1 MMRRLLKYILL
12 IPVLVSCSREDIPV
26 NEDDAIAFSVSAPG
40 LIVTRA
46 EITNDV
52 AGRTIENGV
61 LDGNIGIRLHELLIP
76 DFLYGQRLEPEVMS
90 GSSASDR
97 VFSGRWF
104 PEVPAGMSKFSWSNR
119 ATEGIIPEMSFFA
132 FAFSPSR
139 EYGSNI
145 VVTQNTRGREVT
157 ITQPSSYESEF
168 CDYLLAYQINV
179 PQQQV
184 GANYPLLSLDFEH
197 AMSKVELYVNCAE
210 VFVEKPDKYE
220 IRLREVTFRDI
231 YRKARLSCTHHAVSG
246 TQDENVWSVEYDKT
260 YIADYSLPLDS
271 NDGNPY
277 RLLDL
282 SDAEPGTPVKI
293 MEFLAFPASSSMQYS
308 LKIKYDIVEK
318 EGSTVVD
325 TDTFEFEP
333 FMLKNY
339 TPSGWR
345 SGHKVKYCLD
355 IDNGINLTGRITD
368 WVEMDY
374 MEGVILPEIE
384 PEIE

>member
-1 MMRRLLKYILL
+1 MLL
-12 IPVLVSCSREDIPV
+12 IPVLVSCSREDTPV
-26 NEDDAIAFSVSAPG
+26 NEDDAITFSVSAPG
-40 LIVTRA
+40 LNVTRA
-46 EITNDV
+46 EIANDV
-52 AGRTIENGV
+52 AGTIENGV
-61 LDGNIGIRLHELLIP
+61 LDGNVGIRLHELLVP

-104 PEVPAGMSKFSWSNR
+104 PEVPAGTEKYKWSNR
-119 ATEGIIPEMSFFA
+119 ATDGIIPEMSFFA

-145 VVTQNTRGREVT
+145 VVTQNSRGREVT
-157 ITQPSSYESEF
+157 ITQPSSYGSEF

-197 AMSKVELYVNCAE
+197 AMSKVELYVDCAE
-210 VFVEKPDKYE
+210 VF
-220 IRLREVTFRDI
+220 
-231 YRKARLSCTHHAVSG
+231 THHAVSG
-246 TQDENVWSVEYDKT
+246 SQDENVWSVEYDKT
-260 YIADYSLPLDS
+260 YVADYSLPLDS

-318 EGSTVVD
+318 NGSTVVE
-325 TDTFEFEP
+325 TNTFEPEP
-333 FMLKNY
+333 FVLKNH

-368 WVEMDY
+368 WVEMGY

-384 PEIE
+384 